1 MSLNYCPIIHIS
13 DKPQCCNLKTGC
25 WVFVNWQVGE
35 KLFLQF
41 IKTDLCETISLVCG
55 HCAILGEQ
63 TFSNIPGN
71 VKENLGEVSKILME
85 FVESVLA
92 N

>member
-1 MSLNYCPIIHIS
+1 MCLSYWPIIHIS
-13 DKPQCCNLKTGC
+13 DKPQCCNLGSGC
-25 WVFVNWQVGE
+25 WVWQVGE

-55 HCAILGEQ
+55 QCAMLGEQ

-71 VKENLGEVSKILME
+71 VKENLGDVNKILME